1 MPELTLPINDGL
13 NQCQGCNQPIKD
25 QYIFKVL
32 PDMQWHEH
40 CLQCAECNCQ
50 LTDTCFV
57 RGNKAYCRTDY
68 SKLFYQKSC
77 NKCGIALKPND
88 LIMKSKEKTFHLE
101 CFKCQ
106 VCFRKLNPGE
116 EYSHIP
122 ETDMLYCRDD
132 TPVSPKF
139 LANTNMYYNRFQSST
154 MSITPENS
162 SSSSSCSYSPSTA
175 SSSSCSSVMDSPSN
189 FNNMNSS
196 FQSNQT
202 FSQLIEPSRN
212 QYEFDSYQNK
222 EGKLTNLK
230 G

>member
-1 MPELTLPINDGL
+1 MPELPINDGF

-25 QYIFKVL
+25 QYIYKVL

-57 RGNKAYCRTDY
+57 RGNKAYCRIDY
-68 SKLFYQKSC
+68 SKLFFQKPC
-77 NKCGIALKPND
+77 DKCGIALKPND

-132 TPVSPKF
+132 APMSPKF
-139 LANTNMYYNRFQSST
+139 LTNTNMYYNRFQSS
-154 MSITPENS
+154 MSITPEN
-162 SSSSSCSYSPSTA
+162 SSSSCSYSPSTA

-202 FSQLIEPSRN
+202 FSQLNEPARS

-222 EGKLTNLK
+222 EGKLDHLVISGEK
-230 G
+230 R